1 MGTCHP
7 SRGILAI
14 LSASAAVG
22 WAGMVRADLAPS
34 SPFLPPNSAAAGAQA
49 GPSGPVELRGIMSTS
64 QGAAY
69 CIYDTAKRTSVWVG
83 LNEGGND
90 FVVRSADPGSDSVT
104 VDFQGRSLKL
114 VLRTAKISSSGAA
127 AGGAGPPG
135 VQGAVASSVVLNPT
149 PADEQRRLEAV
160 AQEVRRRRMERE
172 RAAQASQEGG
182 QGRNIA
188 PPPVPNR

>member
-7 SRGILAI
+7 SRRILAI
-14 LSASAAVG
+14 LSALGAVG
-22 WAGMVRADLAPS
+22 WAGFLRADLAPS
-34 SPFLPPNSAAAGAQA
+34 SPFLPPNSATAGAQA

-69 CIYDTAKRTSVWVG
+69 CIYDTAKRTSAWVG

-90 FVVRSADPGSDSVT
+90 FVVKSADPNSDSVT
-104 VDFQGRSLKL
+104 VEFQGRSLRL
-114 VLRTAKISSSGAA
+114 VLRTAKVSSSGAG
-127 AGGAGPPG
+127 AGAAGPPG
-135 VQGAVASSVVLNPT
+135 VQTAVASSVVLNPT
-149 PADEQRRLEAV
+149 PADEQKRLEAV

-172 RAAQASQEGG
+172 RAAQASQDRGPG
-182 QGRNIA
+182 SV